1 MEPDNNSP
9 GQNGP
14 TGGNTPPPPI
24 EDQPQVVYMTR
35 PIEPRRQ
42 TISEDVK
49 KRHEESRR
57 TYPFLNISEGEY
69 VIFAI
74 KRHPIGLVYVWGSVG
89 FVILAAF
96 ALIMVLAAGGNAV
109 SSMSGV
115 TLSPTILLIPAVLIS
130 LLATIFGFISAY
142 IYNANRFYLTN
153 ESVIQHIQ
161 TGLFNRRE
169 QTISLANIEDAS
181 YSQDGILPHVFN
193 YGQLRLSTQGD
204 ETTYRFNYAS
214 NPIRQIAV
222 LNNAVE
228 DFKNIRPIE

>member
-130 LLATIFGFISAY
+130 LLATIFGFILPMRVLYS
-142 IYNANRFYLTN
+142 ISRRGCLTGV
-153 ESVIQHIQ
+153 SKRLVWRISKTPVIARTVYYRMFSI
-161 TGLFNRRE
+161 TDNCGCRLKVMKRRIGLTMPAIRYGKLQFSIMPSKTSR
-169 QTISLANIEDAS
+169 IS
-181 YSQDGILPHVFN
+181 GP
-193 YGQLRLSTQGD
+193 LS
-204 ETTYRFNYAS
+204 R
-214 NPIRQIAV
+214 
-222 LNNAVE
+222 
-228 DFKNIRPIE
+228 